1 MELKVFNFID
11 EVNNL
16 LEDKR
21 NILNEISIE
30 LSAYFQEILILNN
43 EGYMN
48 VNSRVKGNESLKEKI
63 LRNNYYKKY
72 NSPQG
77 VIENLSDLLGVRIEC
92 RFIEDEKRVYKILKN
107 HFNKRDIEGYSYNE
121 LDSRIR
127 LELDG
132 KQPQE
137 QKNGFKIYRIDGVYL
152 DNGDKY
158 NFELQIKS
166 LVNTFWGEIEHKV
179 IYKNNNYMMWDGFLK
194 DIMASIKKNLTM
206 IDNQLQI
213 VYNQFNEA
221 NSGDPEVRKV
231 QLELLLSKMIYEI
244 YSNKMKTSIG
254 VVVDFKKS
262 CDTIMKYIFRS
273 NNADNLSEYNH
284 IILKT
289 FTRLNEIGRNK
300 VQFNSELEFE
310 REVKFEDEFCEILGN
325 RILEMLNEEF
335 QWNLF
340 FRVLFE
346 IELGNNAEDFETF
359 ITFIKDRFEENNFDD
374 LYINRCDEHGDVIKK
389 DIMYVIA
396 KLFVEVDSINF
407 IYDNVIEK
415 INEITSKL
423 TRQIGIRIKNIDQWE
438 NVKDILLKLFEYN
451 LLALFDKNVKVS
463 EVKELINIAQMG
475 NEGVSISTAVIDYIY
490 KLDDMDEIKAETAI
504 KFFKI

>member
-21 NILNEISIE
+21 SILEEISIE

-72 NSPQG
+72 NSPQR
-77 VIENLSDLLGVRIEC
+77 VIENLSDLMGVRIEC
-92 RFIEDEKRVYKILKN
+92 RFIEDEKRVYKILKK
-107 HFNKRDIEGYSYNE
+107 HFSKRDMDGYSYNE
-121 LDSRIR
+121 LNNRIR
-127 LELDG
+127 LDLEG

-137 QKNGFKIYRIDGVYL
+137 QKNGFKIFRIDGVYIE
-152 DNGDKY
+152 NGNKC

-179 IYKNNNYMMWDGFLK
+179 IYKNNNYVMWDGFLK

-213 VYNQFNEA
+213 VYNQFNET
-221 NSGDPEVRKV
+221 NSGEPEVRKV
-231 QLELLLSKMIYEI
+231 QMELLLSKMIYEI

-254 VVVDFKKS
+254 IVVDFRKS

-284 IILKT
+284 ILLKT

-310 REVKFEDEFCEILGN
+310 REVCFEGEFCEIIGN
-325 RILEMLNEEF
+325 KMLQMLNEEF
-335 QWNLF
+335 EWNLF

-359 ITFIKDRFEENNFDD
+359 IAFIKERFEENNFDD
-374 LYINRCDEHGDVIKK
+374 LYINLDVKHGDAIKK

-415 INEITSKL
+415 INKATRKL
-423 TRQIGIRIKNIDQWE
+423 SRRIGIGIKNIDQWE
-438 NVKDILLKLFEYN
+438 SVKGVFLKLFEYK

-463 EVKELINIAQMG
+463 EVKDLINIGEKG
-475 NEGVSISTAVIDYIY
+475 NDEVHISSAVIDYIY

>member
-21 NILNEISIE
+21 GILNEISIE

-63 LRNNYYKKY
+63 LRNGYYKKY
-72 NSPQG
+72 NSPQR
-77 VIENLSDLLGVRIEC
+77 VIENLSDLMGVRIEC
-92 RFIEDEKRVYKILKN
+92 RFMEDEKRVYKIFKK
-107 HFNKRDIEGYSYNE
+107 HFNKTDVDGYSYNE
-121 LDSRIR
+121 LNNRIR
-127 LELDG
+127 IQLEG

-137 QKNGFKIYRIDGVYL
+137 QKNGFKIYKIDGVYL
-152 DNGDKY
+152 ENGDKY

-179 IYKNNNYMMWDGFLK
+179 IYKNNNFVMWDGFLK

-213 VYNQFNEA
+213 VYNQFNET
-221 NSGDPEVRKV
+221 NSGEPEVRKS
-231 QLELLLSKMIYEI
+231 QMELLLSKMIYEI

-254 VVVDFKKS
+254 IVVDFRKS

-284 IILKT
+284 ILLKT

-310 REVKFEDEFCEILGN
+310 REICLEGEFCEIIGN
-325 RILEMLNEEF
+325 KILQMLNEEF

-374 LYINRCDEHGDVIKK
+374 LYINLEVEDGDVIKK
-389 DIMYVIA
+389 DIMCVIA
-396 KLFVEVDSINF
+396 KLFVDVDSINY

-415 INEITSKL
+415 INKATRKL
-423 TRQIGIRIKNIDQWE
+423 SSRIGIGIKNIEQWE
-438 NVKDILLKLFEYN
+438 DGKGVVLKLFEYK
-451 LLALFDKNVKVS
+451 LLSLFGKNVKVS
-463 EVKELINIAQMG
+463 EVKKLINIASNG
-475 NEGVSISTAVIDYIY
+475 LGKVSISTAVIDYIY